1 MILIPSFFPNG
12 GFLYFWTMLFK
23 IVSLRYPVDNWG
35 TEHTTENPVEIL
47 EALREQ
53 DSDDD
58 CFTDESGN
66 HFFIDDLIGKEV
78 QVGDIT
84 ITV

>member
-1 MILIPSFFPNG
+1 M
-12 GFLYFWTMLFK
+12 
-23 IVSLRYPVDNWG
+23 
-35 TEHTTENPVEIL
+35 EIL

-58 CFTDESGN
+58 CFIDELGN

>member
-1 MILIPSFFPNG
+1 MYSCDMTIRITRLS
-12 GFLYFWTMLFK
+12 
-23 IVSLRYPVDNWG
+23 YPIDNWG
-35 TEHTTENPVEIL
+35 TEHRTEDPVEIL

-58 CFTDESGN
+58 RFEDERGQAY
-66 HFFIDDLIGKEV
+66 FIDDLIGKEV
-78 QVGDIT
+78 RVGEAI

>member
-1 MILIPSFFPNG
+1 MAI
-12 GFLYFWTMLFK
+12 K
-23 IVSLRYPVDNWG
+23 ITHLAYPVDNRG
-35 TEHTTENPVEIL
+35 TEHTTQDPVEIL

-58 CFTDESGN
+58 CFTDELGN
-66 HFFIDDLIGKEV
+66 QFFIDDLIGKEV